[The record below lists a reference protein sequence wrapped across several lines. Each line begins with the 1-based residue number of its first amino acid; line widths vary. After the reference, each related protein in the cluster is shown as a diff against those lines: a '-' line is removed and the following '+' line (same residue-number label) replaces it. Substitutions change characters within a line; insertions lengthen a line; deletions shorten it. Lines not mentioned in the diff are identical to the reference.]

1 MREAGTARSRA
12 APAEGSSLRGAGPS
26 RPPAEGSILSR
37 VAERTYWLGRYLER
51 GDATGRL
58 VTVNANLLM
67 DLPMR
72 VPLGWRPLIVITGS
86 EAVFADLYG
95 GGEAA
100 GEAATERNVC
110 RFLTSDARNP
120 GAIVRSLAAARDN
133 ARNIRERMPSVT
145 FEYINELYLFARST
159 LPAATSRT
167 RRREALEGIS
177 RRVQQLEGF
186 LSQNMLHDAHWEILR
201 LGNHVERADM
211 TTRIIDVRSADL
223 FASHHELAPFADIQ
237 WRSVLRSA
245 YAMQSYNASVRGPV
259 TAPRALE
266 FLFKDERLPRSYLRC
281 LRSARRSLAALPR
294 RRAPVRLCN
303 AAIEMI
309 ETTDVGRLGE
319 PSQAAALHDFIDKC
333 QLRLGQLH
341 NAIVS
346 AYFDYS

>member
-1 MREAGTARSRA
+1 MTG
-12 APAEGSSLRGAGPS
+12 GV
-26 RPPAEGSILSR
+26 LSR

-67 DLPMR
+67 DLPVR
-72 VPLGWRPLIVITGS
+72 VALGWHPLIAITGS
-86 EAVFADLYG
+86 EEVFAALYG
-95 GGEAA
+95 G

-110 RFLTSDARNP
+110 RFLTADARNP
-120 GAIVRSLAAARDN
+120 GAIIRSLAAAREN
-133 ARNIRERMPSVT
+133 ARNIRERMPSIT
-145 FEYINELYLFARST
+145 FEYINELYIFARSA

-167 RRREALEGIS
+167 RRRDALEGIS

-223 FASHHELAPFADIQ
+223 FASRHALAPFADIQ

-245 YAMQSYNASVRGPV
+245 FAMQSYNASVRGPV

-281 LRSARRSLAALPR
+281 LRSVRRSLLALPR
-294 RRAPVRLCN
+294 RRQPVRLCN
-303 AAIEMI
+303 AAIDMI
-309 ETTDVGRLGE
+309 ETTDVARMGE
-319 PSQAAALHDFIDKC
+319 PEQAPALHDFIDQC
-333 QLRLGQLH
+333 QLRLGELH
-341 NAIVS
+341 QAIDN

>member
-1 MREAGTARSRA
+1 MTG
-12 APAEGSSLRGAGPS
+12 GV
-26 RPPAEGSILSR
+26 LSR

-67 DLPMR
+67 DLPVR
-72 VPLGWRPLIVITGS
+72 VALGWRPLIAITGS
-86 EAVFADLYG
+86 EDVFEALYG
-95 GGEAA
+95 GGQ
-100 GEAATERNVC
+100 AATERAVC
-110 RFLTSDARNP
+110 RFLTADARNP
-120 GAIVRSLAAARDN
+120 GAIIRSLAAAREN
-133 ARNIRERMPSVT
+133 ARNIRERMPSIT
-145 FEYINELYLFARST
+145 FEYINELYLFARSA

-167 RRREALEGIS
+167 RRRDALEGIS
-177 RRVQQLEGF
+177 SRVQQLEGF

-223 FASHHELAPFADIQ
+223 FASRHALAPFADIQ

-245 YAMQSYNASVRGPV
+245 FAMQSYNASVRGPV

-281 LRSARRSLAALPR
+281 LRSVRRSLLALPR
-294 RRAPVRLCN
+294 RREPVRLCN
-303 AAIEMI
+303 AAIDMI
-309 ETTDVGRLGE
+309 ETTDVSRLGE
-319 PSQAAALHDFIDKC
+319 PEQAAALHDFIDQC
-333 QLRLGQLH
+333 QLRLGELH
-341 NAIVS
+341 AAIDS

>member
-1 MREAGTARSRA
+1 MSV
-12 APAEGSSLRGAGPS
+12 
-26 RPPAEGSILSR
+26 LSR

-67 DLPMR
+67 DLPVR
-72 VPLGWRPLIVITGS
+72 VPLGWHPLIVITGS
-86 EAVFADLYG
+86 EALFERLYG
-95 GGEAA
+95 A
-100 GEAATERNVC
+100 GEDAASERNVC
-110 RFLTSDARNP
+110 RFLTADARNP
-120 GAIVRSLAAARDN
+120 GAIVCSLAGARDN
-133 ARNIRERMPSVT
+133 ARNIRERVPSVT
-145 FEYINELYLFARST
+145 FEYINELHLFARSA

-167 RRREALEGIS
+167 RRSDALNGIS

-186 LSQNMLHDAHWEILR
+186 LSQNMLHDEHWELLR
-201 LGNHVERADM
+201 LGNHIERADM
-211 TTRIIDVRSADL
+211 TTRIIDVRSANL
-223 FASHHELAPFADIQ
+223 FASHHDLAPFADIQ

-281 LRSARRSLAALPR
+281 LRSVRRSLSALPR
-294 RRAPVRLCN
+294 RRQPVRLCN
-303 AAIEMI
+303 AAIDMI

-319 PSQAAALHDFIDKC
+319 PGKAAALHDFIDKC
-333 QLRLGQLH
+333 QLRLGQMH
-341 NAIVS
+341 DAIVS

>member
-1 MREAGTARSRA
+1 MSG
-12 APAEGSSLRGAGPS
+12 GV
-26 RPPAEGSILSR
+26 LSR

-67 DLPMR
+67 DLPVR
-72 VPLGWRPLIVITGS
+72 VALGWRPLIAITGS
-86 EAVFADLYG
+86 EDVFEALYG
-95 GGEAA
+95 GGQ
-100 GEAATERNVC
+100 AATERAVC
-110 RFLTSDARNP
+110 RFLTADARNP
-120 GAIVRSLAAARDN
+120 GAIIRSLAAAREN
-133 ARNIRERMPSVT
+133 ARNIRERMPSIT
-145 FEYINELYLFARST
+145 FEYINELYLFARSA

-167 RRREALEGIS
+167 RRRDALEGIS

-223 FASHHELAPFADIQ
+223 FASRHALAPFADIQ

-245 YAMQSYNASVRGPV
+245 FAMQSYNASVRGPV

-281 LRSARRSLAALPR
+281 LRSVRRSLLALPR
-294 RRAPVRLCN
+294 RREPVRLCD

-319 PSQAAALHDFIDKC
+319 PEQAPALHDFIDQC
-333 QLRLGQLH
+333 QLRLGELH
-341 NAIVS
+341 AAIDN

>member
-1 MREAGTARSRA
+1 MTG
-12 APAEGSSLRGAGPS
+12 GV
-26 RPPAEGSILSR
+26 LSR

-67 DLPMR
+67 DLPVR
-72 VPLGWRPLIVITGS
+72 VALGWRPLIAITGS
-86 EAVFADLYG
+86 EDVFEALYG
-95 GGEAA
+95 GGQ
-100 GEAATERNVC
+100 AATERAVC
-110 RFLTSDARNP
+110 RFLTADARNP
-120 GAIVRSLAAARDN
+120 GAIIRSLAAAREN
-133 ARNIRERMPSVT
+133 ARNIRERMPSIT
-145 FEYINELYLFARST
+145 FEYINELYIFARSA

-167 RRREALEGIS
+167 RRRDALEGIS

-223 FASHHELAPFADIQ
+223 FASRHALAPFADIQ

-245 YAMQSYNASVRGPV
+245 FAMQSYNASVRGPV

-281 LRSARRSLAALPR
+281 LRSVRRSLLALPR
-294 RRAPVRLCN
+294 RRHPARLCN

-309 ETTDVGRLGE
+309 ETTDVARMGE
-319 PSQAAALHDFIDKC
+319 PEQAPALHDFIDQC
-333 QLRLGQLH
+333 QLRLGELH
-341 NAIVS
+341 QAIDS

>member
-1 MREAGTARSRA
+1 MSG
-12 APAEGSSLRGAGPS
+12 GV
-26 RPPAEGSILSR
+26 LSR

-67 DLPMR
+67 DLPVR
-72 VPLGWRPLIVITGS
+72 VALGWHPLIAITGS
-86 EAVFADLYG
+86 EEIFAALYG

-100 GEAATERNVC
+100 TERAVC
-110 RFLTSDARNP
+110 RFLTADARNP
-120 GAIVRSLAAARDN
+120 GAIIRSLAAAREN
-133 ARNIRERMPSVT
+133 ARNIRERMPSIT
-145 FEYINELYLFARST
+145 FEYINELYLFARSA

-167 RRREALEGIS
+167 RRSAALDGIS

-223 FASHHELAPFADIQ
+223 FASRHALAPFADIQ

-245 YAMQSYNASVRGPV
+245 FAMQSYNASVRGPV

-281 LRSARRSLAALPR
+281 LRSVRRSLLALPR
-294 RRAPVRLCN
+294 RREPVRLCN
-303 AAIEMI
+303 AAIDMI
-309 ETTDVGRLGE
+309 ETTDVARMGE
-319 PSQAAALHDFIDKC
+319 PEQAPALHDFIDQC
-333 QLRLGQLH
+333 QLRLGELH
-341 NAIVS
+341 QAIDS

>member
-1 MREAGTARSRA
+1 MTG
-12 APAEGSSLRGAGPS
+12 GV
-26 RPPAEGSILSR
+26 LSR

-67 DLPMR
+67 DLPVR
-72 VPLGWRPLIVITGS
+72 VALGWHPLIAITGS
-86 EAVFADLYG
+86 EEVFAALYG
-95 GGEAA
+95 G

-110 RFLTSDARNP
+110 RFLTADARNP
-120 GAIVRSLAAARDN
+120 GAIIRSLAAAREN
-133 ARNIRERMPSVT
+133 ARNIRERMPSIT
-145 FEYINELYLFARST
+145 FEYINELYIFARSA

-167 RRREALEGIS
+167 RRRDALEGIS

-223 FASHHELAPFADIQ
+223 FASRHALAPFADIQ

-245 YAMQSYNASVRGPV
+245 FAMQSYNASVRGPV

-281 LRSARRSLAALPR
+281 LRSVRRSLLALPR
-294 RRAPVRLCN
+294 RRQPVRLCN
-303 AAIEMI
+303 AAIDMI
-309 ETTDVGRLGE
+309 ETTDVARMGE
-319 PSQAAALHDFIDKC
+319 PAQAPALHDFIDQC
-333 QLRLGQLH
+333 QLRLGELH
-341 NAIVS
+341 QAIDS

>member
-1 MREAGTARSRA
+1 MSG
-12 APAEGSSLRGAGPS
+12 GV
-26 RPPAEGSILSR
+26 LSR

-67 DLPMR
+67 DLPVR
-72 VPLGWRPLIVITGS
+72 VALGWRPLIAITGS
-86 EAVFADLYG
+86 EDVFEALYG
-95 GGEAA
+95 GGQ
-100 GEAATERNVC
+100 AATERAVC
-110 RFLTSDARNP
+110 RFLTADARNP
-120 GAIVRSLAAARDN
+120 GAIIRSLAAAREN
-133 ARNIRERMPSVT
+133 ARNIRERMPSIT
-145 FEYINELYLFARST
+145 FEYINELYLFARSA

-167 RRREALEGIS
+167 RRRDALEGIS
-177 RRVQQLEGF
+177 SRVQQLEGF

-223 FASHHELAPFADIQ
+223 FASRHALVPFADIQ

-245 YAMQSYNASVRGPV
+245 FAMQSYNASVRGPV

-281 LRSARRSLAALPR
+281 LRSVRRSLLALPR
-294 RRAPVRLCN
+294 RREPVRLCN
-303 AAIEMI
+303 AAIDMI
-309 ETTDVGRLGE
+309 ETTDVGHLGE
-319 PSQAAALHDFIDKC
+319 PDQAAALHDFIDQC
-333 QLRLGQLH
+333 QLRLGGLH
-341 NAIVS
+341 AAIDS